1 SETLRR
7 DSYGNSRHHRMKKD
21 QTIQELIQ
29 ELEKTVAWFQS
40 RENIDIEEG
49 LKRVK
54 DGAELVKI
62 LKAKLKKV
70 ENEFEEIEKDLDV
83 DNE

>member
-1 SETLRR
+1 ME
-7 DSYGNSRHHRMKKD
+7 KD

-40 RENIDIEEG
+40 REDIDIEEG

-54 DGAELVKI
+54 GGAELVKI

-70 ENEFEEIEKDLDV
+70 ENEFEEIKKDLDV